1 MRSAVLYDI
10 HGNLTALEAVL
21 AEADAE
27 GCRRLVVGGDLVLF
41 GPDAAAC
48 VDRLRGYGDD
58 LCAIKGNT
66 DRYVIAG
73 DGDAGHWAA
82 QLGQERLHWLEALP
96 QQLVLADD
104 DALVVHATP
113 RGDEELLTPDTPDTD
128 LAEMLAGVEQR
139 TLLCGHVHLQY
150 RRLLDGQEVINP
162 GSVGMP
168 LDGDR
173 RAAWAI
179 IDQGQVTLRR
189 SAYDVD
195 AVVAR
200 LTEAAAPFTE
210 MAVARLRHA
219 VQRR

>member
-21 AEADAE
+21 AEAEAE
-27 GCRRLVVGGDLVLF
+27 GCRQLVVGGDLALF
-41 GPDAAAC
+41 GPDAPDC
-48 VDRLRGYGDD
+48 VDRLRGYGER
-58 LCAIKGNT
+58 LHAIKGNT

-73 DGDAGHWAA
+73 DGDAGHWAT
-82 QLGQERLHWLEALP
+82 QLGPERLRWLDALP
-96 QQLVLADD
+96 QQLALADD

-113 RGDEELLTPDTPDTD
+113 RGDEELLMPDTPDAE
-128 LAEMLAGVEQR
+128 LAEMLAGVEER

-150 RRLLDGQEVINP
+150 RRALGGQEVINP

-168 LDGDR
+168 LDGDQ

-189 SAYDVD
+189 SGYDVE

-200 LTEAAAPFTE
+200 LTEADAPFTE
-210 MAVARLRHA
+210 MVVARLRRA
-219 VQRR
+219 AQ

>member
-21 AEADAE
+21 AEAEAE
-27 GCRRLVVGGDLVLF
+27 GCRRLVVGGDLALF

-48 VDRLRGYGDD
+48 VDRLRGYGDQ
-58 LCAIKGNT
+58 LLAIKGNT

-82 QLGQERLHWLEALP
+82 QLGRQRLRWLDALP

-113 RGDEELLTPDTPDTD
+113 RGDEDLLMPDTPDPE
-128 LAEMLAGVEQR
+128 LAEMLAGVKQR

-150 RRLLDGQEVINP
+150 RRQLDGREVINP

-168 LDGDR
+168 FDGDQ

-179 IDQGQVTLRR
+179 IDHGQVTLRR
-189 SAYDVD
+189 SGYDLE
-195 AVVAR
+195 AVVER
-200 LTEAAAPFTE
+200 LAEAGAPFTE
-210 MAVARLRHA
+210 MVVARLRA
-219 VQRR
+219 AQQ